1 MPLPSRS
8 EPRPAAGGSIPPDAP
23 HYAPAPVLV
32 AEQRQLF
39 QRVLGAL
46 SRGGVGF
53 AVAGAFA
60 FQHYTGIWRF
70 TKDLDLFLPAEKID
84 VALTLCRTAGL
95 VTEIT
100 DPVWLAK
107 AWAGDYYVDLIS
119 GMSNGVFWVT
129 PAWIEQARPGEVL
142 GGRYRLLAPEEMILS
157 KLFVTRRER
166 FDGSDVCH
174 LVYRCGETLDWPRL
188 IASTGEHWEMLLWHL
203 MLFRYAYPAAPG
215 AVPRP
220 VWRELMSRFAAGMGG
235 AAPRASFR
243 GSLLDP
249 LLFAPDVTEGGLEN
263 LEDALRRRRLQARAA
278 EGNPPAAR

>member
-1 MPLPSRS
+1 MASRP
-8 EPRPAAGGSIPPDAP
+8 EFGNAKRPRPPAPNQTPP
-23 HYAPAPVLV
+23 PVLV

-39 QRVLGAL
+39 QRVLRAL

-70 TKDLDLFLPAEKID
+70 TKDLDLFLPAEKVD

-119 GMSNGVFWVT
+119 GMSNGVYWVT
-129 PAWIEQARPGEVL
+129 PEWIERAHSGEIL
-142 GGRYRLLAPEEMILS
+142 GRHYRLLAPEEMILS

-166 FDGSDVCH
+166 FDGSDICH
-174 LVYRCGETLDWPRL
+174 LIYRCGAALDWQRMLATVGP
-188 IASTGEHWEMLLWHL
+188 HWELLLWHL
-203 MLFRYAYPAAPG
+203 QLFRYIYPAAP
-215 AVPRP
+215 AATPR
-220 VWRELMSRFAAGMGG
+220 WLWDELRGRLAAEVDQPSTT
-235 AAPRASFR
+235 AFR
-243 GSLLDP
+243 GSLVDP
-249 LLFAPDVTEGGLEN
+249 PMFYADVAQWGMEN
-263 LEDALRRRRLQARAA
+263 LEDASRRRRLERAD
-278 EGNPPAAR
+278 